1 MGNTPFY
8 LPLGLVSEI
17 YVKQWSLAK
26 KSKEI
31 TRLTVVN
38 WRSSLFL
45 KNVDRSALQGIQK
58 EIYFFQR
65 ISVKHRN

>member
-31 TRLTVVN
+31 TRLTVAVVN

-58 EIYFFQR
+58 EIYFFQK
-65 ISVKHRN
+65 IQ